1 MLTISLW
8 LLSFACIALSITK
21 TKHWNARVMRVLFSV
36 MVGLSFWTT
45 SVFIFWLIG
54 FDLQV
59 GTIKDGKMND
69 HWWLPPAV
77 VLWTVLTYYASRNK
91 T

>member
-1 MLTISLW
+1 VLTISLW
-8 LLSFACIALSITK
+8 LLSFVCIALTSTK

-69 HWWLPPAV
+69 HWWLPLAV
-77 VLWTVLTYYASRNK
+77 VFWTVLTYYVSRNK

>member
-1 MLTISLW
+1 M
-8 LLSFACIALSITK
+8 K
-21 TKHWNARVMRVLFSV
+21 TGIHGFL
-36 MVGLSFWTT
+36 
-45 SVFIFWLIG
+45 G

-77 VLWTVLTYYASRNK
+77 VLWTILTYYASRNK